1 MIIDWIAKSTFSD
14 SNFHF
19 LFIITISITTDMVL
33 LSFLTITEGE
43 QYLITNHT
51 GTSKVVEG
59 PCRITLFRSQ
69 KQKLTRYVANDDE
82 YLEVKQTDGKKSVLP
97 GPCSM

>member
-1 MIIDWIAKSTFSD
+1 
-14 SNFHF
+14 
-19 LFIITISITTDMVL
+19 MVL

-43 QYLITNHT
+43 QCLITNHT

-69 KQKLTRYVANDDE
+69 KQKLIRYVANDDE